1 VAKHARNEKIEVG
14 GLHKM
19 HARGD
24 ERISYGKK
32 LEGKS
37 HLEDLGV
44 GEGLTLKCFVI
55 SNFVVL

>member
-1 VAKHARNEKIEVG
+1 VAEHARNEKIEVG

-19 HARGD
+19 QARDD

-37 HLEDLGV
+37 PLGR
-44 GEGLTLKCFVI
+44 FVCR
-55 SNFVVL
+55 